1 MNRTL
6 HIANV
11 AAGLSATASDLPE
24 AGKCPAW
31 PGASRLSRTG
41 AGYRVAPRLDDRPA
55 EAPGK

>member
-31 PGASRLSRTG
+31 PGASLKF
-41 AGYRVAPRLDDRPA
+41 AGYRVSLDVRPA